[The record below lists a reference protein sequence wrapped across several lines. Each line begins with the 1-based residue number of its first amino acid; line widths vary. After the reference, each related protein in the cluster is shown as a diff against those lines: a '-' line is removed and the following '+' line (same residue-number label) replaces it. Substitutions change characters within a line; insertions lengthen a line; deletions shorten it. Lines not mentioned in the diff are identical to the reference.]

1 MPSSTQN
8 LFLLSFSLTL
18 GLLLLASSWVS
29 SFLTAR
35 DIHLRNLILLGLPK
49 NPQHPDMD
57 VHSIQDFVTN
67 LSQEDVIALVQ
78 TPAFLASAGLA
89 AVTFYW
95 LLFTGERKPVLNPN
109 EWKEFPLV
117 LKTQVSPNTALY
129 RFGLPSSK
137 DVLGLP
143 VGQHMQVSAEIN
155 GKDIMRSYTPTTL
168 DQFDKGHFELL
179 IKTYEKGNISR
190 HFNLLKIGDRIRV
203 KGPKGAFIYNNKLTG
218 HLIIRSSIWDHSDA
232 TTINLI
238 YANVNEED
246 ILLRDELEHLHHN
259 SAGRFNIFYVLNN
272 PPPGWKGG
280 VGFVT
285 KEQVAHYM
293 PSQDKNCKILMC
305 GPPPMM
311 GAMKKHLDELKYPAP
326 RTVSK
331 LADQVFLF

>member
-29 SFLTAR
+29 SLLTAR

-129 RFGLPSSK
+129 VSRSRSVTPATPS
-137 DVLGLP
+137 
-143 VGQHMQVSAEIN
+143 
-155 GKDIMRSYTPTTL
+155 
-168 DQFDKGHFELL
+168 
-179 IKTYEKGNISR
+179 
-190 HFNLLKIGDRIRV
+190 
-203 KGPKGAFIYNNKLTG
+203 
-218 HLIIRSSIWDHSDA
+218 
-232 TTINLI
+232 
-238 YANVNEED
+238 
-246 ILLRDELEHLHHN
+246 
-259 SAGRFNIFYVLNN
+259 
-272 PPPGWKGG
+272 
-280 VGFVT
+280 
-285 KEQVAHYM
+285 
-293 PSQDKNCKILMC
+293 
-305 GPPPMM
+305 
-311 GAMKKHLDELKYPAP
+311 
-326 RTVSK
+326 
-331 LADQVFLF
+331 